1 MMIASTRPTSKKTVF
16 DDSLVILRGFA
27 TGGINVVSG
36 NGAAGPRTGATE
48 GGLRL
53 GLLSI
58 CLYLSIRC
66 YSGTEWYT
74 NYMIS
79 DEAKEEV
86 RGRLAIEDVIG
97 EYVPLKRAGRSW
109 RGLSPFSQEKTPSFF
124 VSPDKQIWHDFSSNK
139 GGDVFS
145 FVMEVEGIDFRACL
159 ELLARKAGVDLSLY
173 ETRADRGLADK
184 KKRLYAANEL
194 AATYYQ
200 RQLIKDSS
208 AIHYVANV
216 RGFTKQAVLDF
227 RLGYAP
233 EQGSVLLRFME
244 GKGFTRAEL
253 SAAGLLSS
261 RGTDLLRGRL
271 AIPLSDGQGQIVGF
285 TGRLLAD
292 VKNAPKYLNTPQTL
306 LYDKGRQ
313 VFGLAQ
319 AKEAIRTHDY
329 VVLVEGNL
337 DVIASHQAGVAQVVA
352 TAGTAMTEHHL
363 KALSRLTRNVRL
375 CFDGDKAGIAATE
388 RAIPIAE
395 SVGVE
400 LSVITLPSDFK
411 DPDELIKQDAALWQ
425 SVVDSHQPAIEWII
439 DQYSD
444 RYDLT
449 SAAGKRELSTQALAL
464 IRLLKDPVEQEHY
477 LGRVAEV
484 TGASRRALE
493 GKLNIVKQPEPV
505 RRLKPMNITPS
516 TGHDPEVHQDYL
528 LGLAVMDES
537 VHDTL
542 RHLTPESVAGEVR
555 QALLGYILAH
565 LGEKFPERL
574 PDDLQNLDTYVK
586 IVLFKAETRY
596 ASVDT
601 SNRLIEAANLV
612 RRIKDEKRRQTK
624 AILDVQLRD
633 AEEVH
638 DNVRAQE
645 LRVQLAELIKET
657 KRAR

>member
-1 MMIASTRPTSKKTVF
+1 
-16 DDSLVILRGFA
+16 
-27 TGGINVVSG
+27 
-36 NGAAGPRTGATE
+36 
-48 GGLRL
+48 
-53 GLLSI
+53 
-58 CLYLSIRC
+58 
-66 YSGTEWYT
+66 
-74 NYMIS
+74 MIS

-86 RGRLAIEDVIG
+86 RSRLAIEDVVG

-173 ETRADRGLADK
+173 ETKTDRGLADK
-184 KKRLYAANEL
+184 KKRLYAANDL

-208 AIHYVANV
+208 AIHYVNNV
-216 RGFTKQAVLDF
+216 RGLNKQVVLDF

-233 EQGSVLLRFME
+233 EQGSVLLHFME
-244 GKGFTRAEL
+244 SKGFTRAEL

-261 RGTDLLRGRL
+261 RGTDLLRGGL

-292 VKNAPKYLNTPQTL
+292 IKNAPKYLNTPQTL
-306 LYDKGRQ
+306 LFDKGRQ

-319 AKEAIRTHDY
+319 AKEAIRLHDY
-329 VVLVEGNL
+329 AVIVEGNL
-337 DVIASHQAGVAQVVA
+337 DVVSSHQAGIRHVVA

-363 KALSRLTRNVRL
+363 KALSRLTCNIRL

-395 SVGVE
+395 SAGVE

-411 DPDELIKQDAALWQ
+411 DPDELIKKDAALWQ

-439 DQYSD
+439 DQYSE

-449 SAAGKRELSTQALAL
+449 TAAGKRELSTQALQI

-477 LGRVAEV
+477 IGRVADV
-484 TGASRRALE
+484 TGASRRALV
-493 GKLNIVKQPEPV
+493 GKLNIVHDKEPV
-505 RRLKPMNITPS
+505 RRLKPMQVTPS

-528 LGLAVMDES
+528 LGLALMDES

-542 RHLTPESVAGEVR
+542 RHLTSESVAGEVR
-555 QALLGYILAH
+555 QTLLGYLLEH
-565 LGEKFPERL
+565 LGEKFPDPL
-574 PDDLQNLDTYVK
+574 PENLKKCDTYVK

-596 ASVDT
+596 STVDT

-612 RRIKDEKRRQTK
+612 RRIKDEQRRQTK
-624 AILDVQLRD
+624 AILDAELREAESAHD
-633 AEEVH
+633 AL
-638 DNVRAQE
+638 RAQE
-645 LRVQLAELIKET
+645 LRVRLAELIKET